1 MIKTS
6 VTKSLAKAAC
16 IVSLLGLSVLSAAAA
31 WGDRVSREPASVQTG
46 RVEWAWDGGKRLAVG
61 VPGTVHYSEQG
72 APRVVITGPDEMLR
86 RIRFGDGAITMDND
100 YNFFGDRARNQERLD
115 ISVTGVALNEFV
127 ISGSGKM
134 LLGKLKRDSLSLL
147 VSGSGSAELDAVV
160 KGDADLRVSGS
171 GHIMFAGLEA
181 KNLNAHISGSG
192 GIEGRGHAD
201 MLDLDMSGSGRFA
214 DISSA
219 RADVNMSGSGR
230 AVIAPRDEAHVR
242 ISGSATVRMPAS
254 PPKLDVR
261 VSGSGHVITAMAD

>member
-6 VTKSLAKAAC
+6 LTKSLAKAAC
-16 IVSLLGLSVLSAAAA
+16 IVCLLGVSVLSAAAA

-46 RVEWAWDGGKRLAVG
+46 RVEWAWDGGTRLAVG
-61 VPGTVHYSEQG
+61 APGTVHYSEQG
-72 APRVVITGPDEMLR
+72 APRVVITGPDEMLAHV
-86 RIRFGDGAITMDND
+86 RFGDGAITMDND
-100 YNFFGDRARNQERLD
+100 YNFFGNNHDRLD
-115 ISVTGVALNEFV
+115 ITVTGVALNEFV
-127 ISGSGKM
+127 VSGSGKM
-134 LLGKLKRDSLSLL
+134 LLGKLKRNSLSLL

-171 GHIMFAGLEA
+171 GHITFAGLEA
-181 KNLNAHISGSG
+181 RNLHAHISGSG
-192 GIEGRGHAD
+192 GIEGKGHAD
-201 MLDLDMSGSGRFA
+201 ALDLDMSGSGRFA